1 MSSVQLKGCDSN
13 FEVNIFQV
21 LKYATNET
29 FIDRIAS
36 YYVIK
41 LPDIKVE
48 RSVIIVYSPMYG
60 LRWAVTRH
68 SNTCVQLSL
77 YII

>member
-1 MSSVQLKGCDSN
+1 MSSLQLKGCDSN

-21 LKYATNET
+21 LKYATHET

-41 LPDIKVE
+41 LPDIKDE
-48 RSVIIVYSPMYG
+48 RSIIMVYSPMYG
-60 LRWAVTRH
+60 LR
-68 SNTCVQLSL
+68 
-77 YII
+77 